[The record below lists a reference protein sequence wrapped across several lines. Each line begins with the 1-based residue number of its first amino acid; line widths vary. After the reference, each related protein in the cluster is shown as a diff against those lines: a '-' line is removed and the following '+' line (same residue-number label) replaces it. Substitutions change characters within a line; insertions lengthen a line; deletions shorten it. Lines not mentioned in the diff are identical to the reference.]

1 MLRKLHAVSRKST
14 GQIGKRASGAD
25 AQSVVSQDEK
35 AIGCNI
41 TCRDD
46 CEGYKFSI
54 NQCGSHGK
62 SDLDTISLNVDARDT
77 KKLKF
82 LIDT

>member
-1 MLRKLHAVSRKST
+1 VPRKLHVVSRKDT

-25 AQSVVSQDEK
+25 AQPIVSPDEK

-46 CEGYKFSI
+46 YKEYKFNI
-54 NQCGSHGK
+54 NQCESHVK
-62 SDLDTISLNVDARDT
+62 SDLDTISLNVDTRDVT
-77 KKLKF
+77 
-82 LIDT
+82 LILL